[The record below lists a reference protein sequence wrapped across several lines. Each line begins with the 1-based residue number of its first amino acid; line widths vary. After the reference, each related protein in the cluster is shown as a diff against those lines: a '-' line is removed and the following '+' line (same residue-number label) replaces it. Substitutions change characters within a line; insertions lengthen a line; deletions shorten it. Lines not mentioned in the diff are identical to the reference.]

1 MAIVEMKSMLEKAR
15 KEKYAVGAFN
25 CFNIEMVQGIIAA
38 AEEKKYPLIL
48 PLAESH
54 IKFSDW
60 ELISYIMKN
69 QAAKAS
75 VPIALQLDHAKKTET
90 IEKAI
95 EAGFSTVMFDG
106 YELPF
111 EEKIHQTK
119 EIVEMAH
126 RHSVLVEAPLGKIG
140 TVGKESEAKYDH
152 DAVTDPELVE
162 EFTTKTGVDILA
174 VSVGTTHGR
183 AAGESHLDYER
194 LQKICDNTDVFI
206 SLHGGSGVADDSYRR
221 AISIGVEK
229 ISIFT
234 RVSTAAV
241 DEVAHVLENG
251 RMRFPELLVQAKKGV
266 TGEVGHLIDIFSNR

>member
-1 MAIVEMKSMLEKAR
+1 MAIIEMRNMLEKAR

-126 RHSVLVEAPLGKIG
+126 RHGVLVEAPLGKIG

-194 LQKICDNTDVFI
+194 LQKICNNTDVFI

-241 DEVAHVLENG
+241 DEIARVLENG

-266 TGEVGHLIDIFSNR
+266 TGEVGHMIDIFSNR

>member
-1 MAIVEMKSMLEKAR
+1 MAIIEMRNMLEKAR

-54 IKFSDW
+54 IKFSGW

-126 RHSVLVEAPLGKIG
+126 RHGVLVEAPLGKIG

-194 LQKICDNTDVFI
+194 LQKICNNTDVFI

-241 DEVAHVLENG
+241 DEIARVLENG

>member
-1 MAIVEMKSMLEKAR
+1 MAIIEMRNMLEKAR

-126 RHSVLVEAPLGKIG
+126 RHGVLVEAPLGKIG

-194 LQKICDNTDVFI
+194 LQKICNNTDVFI

-241 DEVAHVLENG
+241 DEIAHVLENG
-251 RMRFPELLVQAKKGV
+251 RMRFPELLVQAKRGV
-266 TGEVGHLIDIFSNR
+266 TKEVGHLINIFSNR